1 MWAHL
6 VKSGIKLPKITA
18 KKIDRE
24 IDPILRGMEKAGIKI
39 DVLALKK
46 LAKKLEAKSRK
57 LEAGIYKLAREKF
70 NIASPV
76 QLSELL
82 FEKLKLPAKELKRTK
97 SGVSTAASELKKV
110 ADKHEIIKPI
120 LEYRELTKLLST
132 YLKPLP
138 AMVDK
143 SSRLHTHFGQDT
155 STGRLTSYEPN
166 LQNIPIKG
174 ELGPEIRGAFIAEK
188 GYKLISADYSQIE
201 LRVVACLSGDSAMM
215 EAFST
220 GQDVHARTAAELFD
234 IEISKI
240 SHDQRRVAKTVNF
253 GVLYGMSPYGLSQAL
268 SISQDEA
275 AKYIGR
281 YFTVHRG
288 IKDYCNRM
296 IELARSEGHVETLF
310 GFKREL
316 PNINSPHRQTAE
328 AEERMAI
335 NTPVQGTAAE
345 IMKLAMIKLHQK
357 LNMTHTE
364 TIHRRGIEGKNQESR
379 IKNQEPKNLKS
390 YLPEDATHH
399 ALQAGDLKPRLI
411 LTVHDEL
418 VVEAPKSG
426 AENIAKVMKE
436 TMEDVVKLCVPIE
449 VSVGVGDNWAE
460 TK

>member
-6 VKSGIKLPKITA
+6 AQKGIKLPKITA
-18 KKIDRE
+18 KEIDRE
-24 IDPILRGMEKAGIKI
+24 IDSILRQMERVGVKV
-39 DVLALKK
+39 DVAVLNK
-46 LAKKLEAKSRK
+46 LSRKLEAKSQK
-57 LEAGIYKLAREKF
+57 LETSIYKSAGEKF
-70 NIASPV
+70 NIASPT

-82 FEKLKLPAKELKRTK
+82 FEKLKLPTEELKRTK
-97 SGVSTAASELKKV
+97 NGISTAASELKKV
-110 ADKHEIIKPI
+110 ANKHGIIKPI

-174 ELGPEIRGAFIAEK
+174 ELGPEIRAAFVAEK
-188 GYKLISADYSQIE
+188 GHKLISADYSQIE

-220 GQDVHARTAAELFD
+220 GQDVHSRTAAELFD
-234 IEISKI
+234 INIKRVT
-240 SHDQRRVAKTVNF
+240 HDQRRVAKTVNF

-268 SISQDEA
+268 SIGQNEA

-281 YFTVHRG
+281 YFTVHSG

-345 IMKLAMIKLHQK
+345 ILKIAMISLSKKLLANSCQ
-357 LNMTHTE
+357 L
-364 TIHRRGIEGKNQESR
+364 S
-379 IKNQEPKNLKS
+379 
-390 YLPEDATHH
+390 
-399 ALQAGDLKPRLI
+399 AGSAKLI

-418 VVEAPKSG
+418 VVEAPKDQAG
-426 AENIAKVMKE
+426 NIVKIMKE
-436 TMEDVVKLCVPIE
+436 TMEGVVKLCVPIE
-449 VSVGVGDNWAE
+449 VSVGVGENWAE